1 MVITKRAADALY
13 VAWPQG
19 VALCNE
25 EAEKDT
31 DSTAV
36 ISPPFHS
43 PLRLSCAVIKQ
54 SRCPFDAADKHRLLR
69 DTFHDDRLY
78 FAVVIAVSKGAEVYC
93 YEAARSI
100 ESEKAMGRTKT
111 WRKGGKGK
119 VKRETERSVLRY
131 RS

>member
-93 YEAARSI
+93 YEAARSNRRKRWGGQRHG
-100 ESEKAMGRTKT
+100 EREGR
-111 WRKGGKGK
+111 GK
-119 VKRETERSVLRY
+119 
-131 RS
+131 